1 MILDRIVQA
10 KKKEVERLRES
21 APFDAMKE
29 AALDTS
35 PPRDFRAA
43 LEGAPCAII
52 AEIKRSSPS
61 KGRIRE
67 AFDPLAIAS
76 LYEENGAAAI
86 SVLTDEP
93 FFEGKKEY
101 LSEIRERVSLPLLRK
116 DFIIDP
122 CQLCET
128 RIIGADAVL
137 LIAAI
142 LDDAKLGCMIEMA
155 TLLGIASLV
164 EVHSGEELERALA
177 AGAEII
183 GINNRNLQTFHV
195 DLNTTLELIS
205 RIPEG
210 NVVISESGIETRR
223 DVKRL
228 MKDGIH
234 VFLVGE
240 TLMRASDVGSK
251 LRELLGRS
259 GEIGD

>member
-1 MILDRIVQA
+1 VKAMILDRIVQV
-10 KKKEVERLRES
+10 KKREVARLRES
-21 APFDAMKE
+21 GSLDAMRK
-29 AALDTS
+29 AALDT
-35 PPRDFRAA
+35 PLPHDFRAA
-43 LEGAPCAII
+43 LEGAPCAVI
-52 AEIKRSSPS
+52 AEVKRSSPS

-67 AFDPLAIAS
+67 DFDPLAIAF

-101 LSEIRERVSLPLLRK
+101 LSGIRGRVSLPLLRK

-122 CQLCET
+122 YQLCET

-142 LDDAKLGCMIEMA
+142 LEGAKLAYMIEMA
-155 TLLGIASLV
+155 ESLGIASLV
-164 EVHSGEELERALA
+164 EVHSGEELERAVA

-195 DLNTTLELIS
+195 DLNTTIELVS

-210 NVVISESGIETRR
+210 KVVISESGIETRG
-223 DVKRL
+223 DVERL
-228 MKDGIH
+228 MSKGVH

-240 TLMRASDVGSK
+240 TLMRAPDVGAK
-251 LRELLGRS
+251 IRELLGA
-259 GEIGD
+259 

>member
-1 MILDRIVQA
+1 MILDKIVQV
-10 KKKEVERLRES
+10 KKREVARLRES
-21 APFDAMKE
+21 GSLDAMRK
-29 AALDTS
+29 AALDT
-35 PPRDFRAA
+35 PLPRDFRAA
-43 LEGAPCAII
+43 LEGAPCAVI
-52 AEIKRSSPS
+52 AEVKRSSPS

-67 AFDPLAIAS
+67 DFDPPAIAS

-86 SVLTDEP
+86 SVLTDEQ

-142 LDDAKLGCMIEMA
+142 LDDAKLGYLIEMA
-155 TLLGIASLV
+155 ESLGLASLV
-164 EVHSGEELERALA
+164 EIHSGEELERAAA
-177 AGAEII
+177 AGAGII

-195 DLNTTLELIS
+195 DLNTTLELVS

-210 NVVISESGIETRR
+210 KAVISESGIETRE
-223 DVKRL
+223 DVERL
-228 MKDGIH
+228 MSKGVH

-240 TLMRASDVGSK
+240 TLMRAPDVGAK
-251 LRELLGRS
+251 LRELLGA
-259 GEIGD
+259 

>member
-10 KKKEVERLRES
+10 KRREVTRLRES
-21 APFDAMKE
+21 GSLDAMQK
-29 AALDTS
+29 AALDTP

-43 LEGAPCAII
+43 LESAPCAII

-67 AFDPLAIAS
+67 DFDHLAIAS

-122 CQLCET
+122 YQVCET

-142 LDDAKLGCMIEMA
+142 LEGAKLGYMIEMA
-155 TLLGIASLV
+155 ESLGLAPLV
-164 EVHSGEELERALA
+164 EVHSQEELERALA
-177 AGAEII
+177 AGAGII
-183 GINNRNLQTFHV
+183 GINNRNLTTFAT
-195 DLNTTLELIS
+195 DLRTTLELVS

-210 NVVISESGIETRR
+210 KMAISESGIEGRGEIEE
-223 DVKRL
+223 L
-228 MKDGIH
+228 MKKGIH

-240 TLMRASDVGSK
+240 TLMRAPDVGAK
-251 LRELLGRS
+251 LRELLGR
-259 GEIGD
+259 

>member
-10 KKKEVERLRES
+10 KKKEVARLRES
-21 APFDAMKE
+21 GSLDAMRK
-29 AALDTS
+29 AALDT
-35 PPRDFRAA
+35 PLPRDFRAA
-43 LEGAPCAII
+43 LEGAPCAVI
-52 AEIKRSSPS
+52 AEVKRSSPS

-67 AFDPLAIAS
+67 DFDPLAIAS
-76 LYEENGAAAI
+76 LYEEHGAAAI
-86 SVLTDEP
+86 SVLTDET

-101 LSEIRERVSLPLLRK
+101 LSGIRGRVSLPLLRK

-142 LDDAKLGCMIEMA
+142 LDDAKLGYMIEMA
-155 TLLGIASLV
+155 ESLGIASLV
-164 EVHSGEELERALA
+164 EVHSGEELARAVA
-177 AGAEII
+177 AGAGII

-195 DLNTTLELIS
+195 DLNTTLELVS

-210 NVVISESGIETRR
+210 RIMISESGIETRE
-223 DVKRL
+223 DIERL
-228 MKDGIH
+228 MSNGVH

-240 TLMRASDVGSK
+240 TLMRAPDVGAR
-251 LRELLGRS
+251 LRELLGA
-259 GEIGD
+259 